1 MNTNQSAGKSNDMSK
16 MNMGSMG
23 GMSGMGMSMAINW
36 NTHCVI
42 FLFNNF
48 HAKNIYQFMLGCVAV
63 LVLGIFGQLLQLT
76 IVKNFIMGKPKIT
89 EQNSSL

>member
-1 MNTNQSAGKSNDMSK
+1 MSK

-23 GMSGMGMSMAINW
+23 GMSSMSMSMAINW

-48 HAKNIYQFMLGCVAV
+48 HAKNIYQFMLGCVV
-63 LVLGIFGQLLQLT
+63 VIVLGIFGQLLQLT
-76 IVKNFIMGKPKIT
+76 NIKNFIMGKPKIT
-89 EQNSSL
+89 VQNSSV

>member
-1 MNTNQSAGKSNDMSK
+1 MSK

-23 GMSGMGMSMAINW
+23 GMSSMSMSMAINW

-48 HAKNIYQFMLGCVAV
+48 HAKNIYQFMLGCVV
-63 LVLGIFGQLLQLT
+63 VIVLGIFGQLLQLT
-76 IVKNFIMGKPKIT
+76 IIKNFIIGTKIT
-89 EQNSSL
+89 EQNSSV